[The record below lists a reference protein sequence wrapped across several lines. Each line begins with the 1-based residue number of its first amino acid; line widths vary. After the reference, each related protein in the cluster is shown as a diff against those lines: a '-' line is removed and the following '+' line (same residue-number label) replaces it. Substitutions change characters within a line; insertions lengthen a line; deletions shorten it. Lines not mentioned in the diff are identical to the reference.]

1 MAKRRLF
8 RVLSAVVKVKPGE
21 ERVAILLFF
30 YFFLITAPFTIV
42 KSVRQ
47 GSFLDDLGANN
58 LPYAYATAILVGLV
72 VALHARLQTRLS
84 RRSLLVSTLAFFL
97 LTALIFETLFA
108 ETDWKWLSLVYWFW
122 ANIFAVVITTQFWIL
137 VNDIFNPRE
146 AKRLIGFFGSGGIL
160 GGVVGGLLTG
170 VLARAE
176 TAHQLLFL
184 VGAFLLACG
193 GCVLALFVHLR
204 EDGELIAS
212 YRPAAGTKAPEAP
225 EVGFRDCARSVGKSP
240 YLKLLAAVVL
250 VAGIVS
256 TFVDWQSMSI
266 ISGAEKISN
275 RTSFFGYFNAG
286 LLVFAFIFQLV
297 LTSRFIERFGLRTGL
312 LVYPALLLLGT
323 AGLALAAGGAGVLLV
338 AVSLKGGDKALSYSI
353 QQSSRELLYIPVPPG
368 EKYKAKIFIDM
379 FLNRLSKSFGGGIL
393 LLLLLLPILQGY
405 RHVYVVAAATCVA
418 LVIWMALNVRLSG
431 AYVHAVRDNL
441 AKKWER
447 ADGVLAGQADVGL
460 AKLVVDTLESRKR
473 SPELF
478 ALHLYEMAKANRLT
492 PEVRQLLSLTE
503 TDGGLSVGHPILD
516 GDERPW
522 IPGFETAMPTAD
534 VTKEIEEVFALDSY
548 KTVMADYA
556 GRVVEGAAAG
566 GEVGRMELAKAIG
579 LMEKTSPLAAKLEDL
594 LDDPSPRVFQYAAEA
609 AGKLGRREFVPILVH
624 KLADA
629 HLQDDARSA
638 LERFGPAITGTLSD
652 YLLDPAEAVDVR
664 REAARLLGQVANAES
679 AALLL
684 EALAAEKDGV
694 ETDILDALDW
704 IRSNKPE
711 VILPREVVLE
721 HFAGDVATAAAAKD
735 PSALLHLFKLLGLV
749 YDHDDVFRA
758 YQNVL
763 KRTKDSVAYAV
774 ELLDFSVDQEVK
786 DKLFPLLE
794 RFGARG
800 DA

>member
-1 MAKRRLF
+1 MAKHRLF

-21 ERVAILLFF
+21 ERVAVLLFA
-30 YFFLITAPFTIV
+30 YFFFITAPFTIV
-42 KSVRQ
+42 KSLRQ

-84 RRSLLVSTLAFFL
+84 RRGLLVSTLAFFL

-108 ETDWKWLSLVYWFW
+108 ATDWKWLSLVYWFW
-122 ANIFAVVITTQFWIL
+122 ANIFAVVLSTQLWIL

-170 VLARAE
+170 VLARPE
-176 TAHQLLFL
+176 TAHRLLFL

-193 GCVLALFVHLR
+193 GCVLALFVRLR
-204 EDGELIAS
+204 KDGERIAS

-256 TFVDWQSMSI
+256 TFVDWQSLNI
-266 ISGAEKISN
+266 ISGAEKILN

-286 LLVFAFIFQLV
+286 LLVFAFVFQLV

-312 LVYPALLLLGT
+312 LVYPALLFLGT
-323 AGLALAAGGAGVLLV
+323 AGVALWPGLIA

-393 LLLLLLPILQGY
+393 LLLLLLPFHL
-405 RHVYVVAAATCVA
+405 YVVCAATGVA
-418 LVIWMALNVRLSG
+418 LIIWMALNVRLSG

-447 ADGVLAGQADVGL
+447 ADGLIAEQADVDL

-503 TDGGLSVGHPILD
+503 TDGGVSVGHPILD
-516 GDERPW
+516 GEEQPW
-522 IPGFETAMPTAD
+522 VPGFETAMPTAD

-548 KTVMADYA
+548 KAVMADYA

-566 GEVGRMELAKAIG
+566 GEVDRMELAKAIG

-609 AGKLGRREFVPILVH
+609 AGKLGRREFVPVLVQ

-652 YLLDPAEAVDVR
+652 YLLDPAEAAGVR
-664 REAARLLGQVANAES
+664 REAARLLGQVANEES
-679 AALLL
+679 AAVLL

-711 VILPREVVLE
+711 VILPREVILG
-721 HFAGDVATAAAAKD
+721 HFAGDVETAAAAKD